1 MTTEPAAQP
10 YLQIKGLV
18 KKFGSTFAV
27 RQINLDIQQH
37 EIFALLGSSGSGK
50 STLLRML
57 AGMETPSE
65 GSIILDGQDIT
76 ALAPYERPKGQS
88 VQWKKSLN
96 EIEEMICR
104 QTERHI
110 RIIQTGRNAIRI
122 EDKVGLDLV
131 LEQVYDDGLLF
142 GCRLPFGLNAIAKTA
157 GKILAGRVRTKKLN
171 WDAEKRQ
178 IRVNLSVFGQIRIR

>member
-1 MTTEPAAQP
+1 MNTTQAA
-10 YLQIKGLV
+10 L
-18 KKFGSTFAV
+18 T
-27 RQINLDIQQH
+27 RN
-37 EIFALLGSSGSGK
+37 
-50 STLLRML
+50 
-57 AGMETPSE
+57 
-65 GSIILDGQDIT
+65 
-76 ALAPYERPKGQS
+76 RPKGQP

-96 EIEEMICR
+96 EIEEMVCR

-122 EDKVGLDLV
+122 EDKVSKVSLDLV

-142 GCRLPFGLNAIAKTA
+142 GYRLPFGLNAIAKTA

>member
-1 MTTEPAAQP
+1 MNATQAA
-10 YLQIKGLV
+10 L
-18 KKFGSTFAV
+18 T
-27 RQINLDIQQH
+27 RN
-37 EIFALLGSSGSGK
+37 
-50 STLLRML
+50 
-57 AGMETPSE
+57 
-65 GSIILDGQDIT
+65 
-76 ALAPYERPKGQS
+76 RPKRQP

-96 EIEEMICR
+96 EIEEMVCR

-131 LEQVYDDGLLF
+131 LVLVLVLEQVYDDGLLF
-142 GCRLPFGLNAIAKTA
+142 GYRLPFGLNAIAKTA

>member
-1 MTTEPAAQP
+1 MNTTQAA
-10 YLQIKGLV
+10 L
-18 KKFGSTFAV
+18 T
-27 RQINLDIQQH
+27 RNH
-37 EIFALLGSSGSGK
+37 
-50 STLLRML
+50 
-57 AGMETPSE
+57 
-65 GSIILDGQDIT
+65 
-76 ALAPYERPKGQS
+76 PKGQS

-96 EIEEMICR
+96 EVEEMICR

-110 RIIQTGRNAIRI
+110 RIIQTGRSAIRI

>member
-1 MTTEPAAQP
+1 MNTTQAA
-10 YLQIKGLV
+10 L
-18 KKFGSTFAV
+18 
-27 RQINLDIQQH
+27 
-37 EIFALLGSSGSGK
+37 
-50 STLLRML
+50 TLN
-57 AGMETPSE
+57 
-65 GSIILDGQDIT
+65 
-76 ALAPYERPKGQS
+76 RPKGQP

-110 RIIQTGRNAIRI
+110 RI

-142 GCRLPFGLNAIAKTA
+142 GYRLPFGLNTIAKTA

-171 WDAEKRQ
+171 WDAEQQQ
-178 IRVNLSVFGQIRIR
+178 IRVNLSVFSQIKPLFANHKLVSAEIDSNQLYLNFSPKETNP

>member
-1 MTTEPAAQP
+1 MNTTQAA
-10 YLQIKGLV
+10 L
-18 KKFGSTFAV
+18 T
-27 RQINLDIQQH
+27 RN
-37 EIFALLGSSGSGK
+37 
-50 STLLRML
+50 
-57 AGMETPSE
+57 
-65 GSIILDGQDIT
+65 
-76 ALAPYERPKGQS
+76 RPKGQS

-104 QTERHI
+104 QTERH
-110 RIIQTGRNAIRI
+110 IRI

>member
-1 MTTEPAAQP
+1 MNTTQAA
-10 YLQIKGLV
+10 L
-18 KKFGSTFAV
+18 T
-27 RQINLDIQQH
+27 RN
-37 EIFALLGSSGSGK
+37 
-50 STLLRML
+50 
-57 AGMETPSE
+57 
-65 GSIILDGQDIT
+65 
-76 ALAPYERPKGQS
+76 RPKGQP

-122 EDKVGLDLV
+122 EDKVSLDLV
-131 LEQVYDDGLLF
+131 LEQVYDSGLLF